1 MSSMAPLTFVL
12 SESPVL
18 KDALL
23 LRRDGKSISE
33 GIASSIVTEDLNTD
47 ELEDAEIEALNS
59 LVLAT
64 SFDLASSL
72 TEHELS
78 VGPQAAE
85 QLNDLIFFIR
95 RISGRTREKILKNLR
110 ILHRI
115 ISSTENPLKESIEAI
130 FHDSGEPMD
139 FEDLVSLKVTN
150 VAEETG
156 FQLLDVLDEEGG
168 FEMNVS
174 DGEE

>member
-1 MSSMAPLTFVL
+1 MAPLRIVL

-33 GIASSIVTEDLNTD
+33 GIASSIVAEDLNMD
-47 ELEDAEIEALNS
+47 GLEDIEKEAFNTV
-59 LVLAT
+59 VLAT

-72 TEHELS
+72 TEHELT

-110 ILHRI
+110 ILCRI
-115 ISSTENPLKESIEAI
+115 ISLSENPLKESIEAI
-130 FHDSGEPMD
+130 FQDSGELMEY
-139 FEDLVSLKVTN
+139 EDLTSLEVTN
-150 VAEETG
+150 TVKETG
-156 FQLLDVLDEEGG
+156 FVLLDVLDEEGG